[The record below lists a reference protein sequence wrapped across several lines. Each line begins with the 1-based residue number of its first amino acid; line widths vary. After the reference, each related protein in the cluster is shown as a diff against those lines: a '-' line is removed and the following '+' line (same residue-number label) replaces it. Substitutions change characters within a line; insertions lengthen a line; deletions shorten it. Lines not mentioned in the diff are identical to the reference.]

1 MAKKNEFPKKEFST
15 SNDRKIKEYTPI
27 FHFFDSLRYFDSYED
42 MKKKQ
47 TIFKCKLCNISQ
59 NSTFPNSTN
68 LNKHLKIKCKRN
80 NEYLV
85 WKRLFDERN
94 KVTTA
99 LKQNELTLVNFIC
112 DSNQSLNV
120 MNNKWFMNII
130 KNYMNSEQAP
140 SMYTVRNIFLPK
152 VIKNKLFIEYLK
164 NKKNLI

>member
-1 MAKKNEFPKKEFST
+1 ME
-15 SNDRKIKEYTPI
+15 
-27 FHFFDSLRYFDSYED
+27 
-42 MKKKQ
+42 
-47 TIFKCKLCNISQ
+47 
-59 NSTFPNSTN
+59 
-68 LNKHLKIKCKRN
+68 
-80 NEYLV
+80 
-85 WKRLFDERN
+85 RLSDERN

-140 SMYTVRNIFLPK
+140 SMYSIRNIFLPK

>member
-1 MAKKNEFPKKEFST
+1 ME
-15 SNDRKIKEYTPI
+15 
-27 FHFFDSLRYFDSYED
+27 
-42 MKKKQ
+42 
-47 TIFKCKLCNISQ
+47 
-59 NSTFPNSTN
+59 
-68 LNKHLKIKCKRN
+68 
-80 NEYLV
+80 
-85 WKRLFDERN
+85 RLFDERN

>member
-1 MAKKNEFPKKEFST
+1 ME
-15 SNDRKIKEYTPI
+15 
-27 FHFFDSLRYFDSYED
+27 
-42 MKKKQ
+42 
-47 TIFKCKLCNISQ
+47 
-59 NSTFPNSTN
+59 
-68 LNKHLKIKCKRN
+68 
-80 NEYLV
+80 
-85 WKRLFDERN
+85 RLFDERN

-112 DSNQSLNV
+112 VSNQSLNV

-140 SMYTVRNIFLPK
+140 SMYSIRNIFLPK

>member
-1 MAKKNEFPKKEFST
+1 ME
-15 SNDRKIKEYTPI
+15 
-27 FHFFDSLRYFDSYED
+27 
-42 MKKKQ
+42 
-47 TIFKCKLCNISQ
+47 
-59 NSTFPNSTN
+59 
-68 LNKHLKIKCKRN
+68 
-80 NEYLV
+80 
-85 WKRLFDERN
+85 RLFDERN

-140 SMYTVRNIFLPK
+140 SMYTIRNIFLPK

-164 NKKNLI
+164 NKINLI